1 MDEASLNRQLAA
13 LEPAEIDAARRR
25 AAAAV
30 ADGVEAANR
39 HGRRQ
44 PQLRMGGV
52 AAALCAGLLAFAVL
66 TAPGQA
72 VTAWA
77 GERLGIGEPGG
88 PPSLDE
94 LRASWNQGT
103 AADGQPAYVVASG
116 PAPHSG
122 RYEFVTYQ
130 AKENQ
135 ASGSLRGEPCF
146 ELNLIQERSSTGQG
160 CGVFPEGAALYS
172 NGFGGGFG
180 RSGEE
185 VFYTSGRASADVES
199 IEVRFNDRPVDVELV
214 PIPSDLL
221 DRLKI
226 EMPFGFFIAFL
237 PDGARGGPLT
247 ISARDEQGD
256 VVAQKEVL
264 VPDLLAGNPGY
275 IPGRSADRP

>member
-1 MDEASLNRQLAA
+1 MDEASLDRQLSA

-39 HGRRQ
+39 SEGRR
-44 PQLRMGGV
+44 PRLRTGGV
-52 AAALCAGLLAFAVL
+52 AAALCAGLIAFAVL

-103 AADGQPAYVVASG
+103 AADGQPAYIVAAG
-116 PAPHSG
+116 PAPHAG
-122 RYEFVTYQ
+122 NYEFITYQ
-130 AKENQ
+130 AKESQN
-135 ASGSLRGEPCF
+135 SGPLSGEPCF

-160 CGVFPEGAALYS
+160 CGVFPEGATLYS

-185 VFYTSGRASADVES
+185 VFYTSGRASADVEA

-214 PIPSDLL
+214 SISPDLL

-226 EMPFGFFIAFL
+226 ETPFKFFIAFL

-247 ISARDEQGD
+247 ISAHDQEGD
-256 VVAQKEVL
+256 LMAREESL
-264 VPDLLAGNPGY
+264 IPDLLAGDPGY
-275 IPGRSADRP
+275 IPGRSDIQP